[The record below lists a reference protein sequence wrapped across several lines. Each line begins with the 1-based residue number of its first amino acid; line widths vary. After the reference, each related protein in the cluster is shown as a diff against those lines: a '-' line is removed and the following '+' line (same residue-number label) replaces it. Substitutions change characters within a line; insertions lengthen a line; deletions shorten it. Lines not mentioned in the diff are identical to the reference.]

1 MQCPGSPGKH
11 QEDIMRDEI
20 DGRIWAE
27 HHEQFSDS
35 VHKAAEAVRIAFQSL
50 QRIQFDAPWKKSRE
64 RC

>member
-1 MQCPGSPGKH
+1 
-11 QEDIMRDEI
+11 MRDEI